1 MSEGHF
7 GRACKTCRRRGR
19 GCDRRLPT
27 CSTCES
33 NGLVC
38 EGYLLQWPG
47 LASRGKFV
55 GKSIPVSTSKGPEER
70 GERGKRGGKGTTGA
84 KGEKGAKAT
93 KARRSRRTQPT
104 EVSTPTPALALAL
117 AVQPPPDEAQDNQ
130 GLLAQPGMLNA
141 LEFPTKEVSIDPQLV
156 VNDTSFLFETL
167 MDFQSSVEVETL
179 KMPTSETGT
188 YMEMNN
194 QLYPSIDVLNIPN
207 ELKFI
212 MEYRQYLLYQSEAV
226 ADANGPKI
234 FVKSYRSYVSTTN
247 ALKIPTE
254 ITSSLSRSKYRH

>member
-1 MSEGHF
+1 MVHLPQTLSLPPESPMSEGYF

-27 CSTCES
+27 CNTCET

-55 GKSIPVSTSKGPEER
+55 GKSIPVSSGKGQGGR
-70 GERGKRGGKGTTGA
+70 GRKDEKGGKGA
-84 KGEKGAKAT
+84 KGAKAT

-104 EVSTPTPALALAL
+104 EVEVSTSTPALALAPAL
-117 AVQPPPDEAQDNQ
+117 QPPPDEAQDNQ
-130 GLLAQPGMLNA
+130 GNLAQPGMPDA
-141 LEFPTKEVSIDPQLV
+141 PEFPTKELSIDPQLAIDD
-156 VNDTSFLFETL
+156 NTFLFDTL
-167 MDFQSSVEVETL
+167 MEFQSTVEVEAL
-179 KMPTSETGT
+179 KMPILDIGT
-188 YMEMNN
+188 YMDMNN
-194 QLYPSIDVLNIPN
+194 QLYPRIDVLNIPD

-212 MEYRQYLLYQSEAV
+212 MDYRQYLSYQLEAV

-234 FVKSYRSYVSTTN
+234 FVR
-247 ALKIPTE
+247 
-254 ITSSLSRSKYRH
+254 

>member
-1 MSEGHF
+1 MSEGYF

-27 CSTCES
+27 CNTCES

-55 GKSIPVSTSKGPEER
+55 GKSIPVSTGKGQGGR
-70 GERGKRGGKGTTGA
+70 AGKEGKGGKGV
-84 KGEKGAKAT
+84 KGAKAT

-104 EVSTPTPALALAL
+104 EVEVSTSTPALALAP
-117 AVQPPPDEAQDNQ
+117 ASQSPPDEAQDNQ
-130 GLLAQPGMLNA
+130 GDPTQSRMLNA
-141 LEFPTKEVSIDPQLV
+141 PKFLTKEIPIDPQLAIDD
-156 VNDTSFLFETL
+156 NTFLFDTL
-167 MDFQSSVEVETL
+167 MDFQSTVEVETL
-179 KMPTSETGT
+179 KMPTLDIGT
-188 YMEMNN
+188 YMDMNN
-194 QLYPSIDVLNIPN
+194 QLYPRIDVLNIPD

-212 MEYRQYLLYQSEAV
+212 MEYRQYLSYQLEAV

-234 FVKSYRSYVSTTN
+234 FVR
-247 ALKIPTE
+247 
-254 ITSSLSRSKYRH
+254 